1 SISKGKIFNLFNH
14 FIFKVDANKD
24 ALIEEVANA
33 LQLKSPDK
41 EQAMK
46 MAATQV
52 NEGVKNGVLQGVLV
66 EDGKQVKLDLVLEK
80 GQLKLNGQVIP
91 EEQVASILFLAAMS
105 MG

>member
-1 SISKGKIFNLFNH
+1 FNLFNH

-24 ALIEEVANA
+24 ALIEEMANA
-33 LQLKSPDK
+33 LQLKSPDR

-52 NEGVKNGVLQGVLV
+52 NEGVKSGVLQGVLV

-80 GQLKLNGQVIP
+80 GQLKLNGQVIS
-91 EEQVASILFLAAMS
+91 EEQVASMLFLAAMS
-105 MG
+105 IGH